1 MKHPSDQ
8 PPCNRRAARS
18 ALLLPAF
25 ALCSLPSA
33 LFAAGLCDNLSQLE
47 CKSIASRNVY
57 ALLGNSVI
65 TQVYGSKPIAQYA
78 IRNLDGNLIGIDFRP
93 SQSSPPNRNDTP
105 GLYGLTDTGK
115 IYTFSSNG
123 STLVP
128 TLVSSLTLRF
138 DGGFQSLAD
147 FNPVVDA
154 LRVIGSND
162 QNYAVVNSGGNL
174 NVTAQQT
181 AITYAAGDPQAGKDP
196 NLTAGAYNNNIAG
209 AATTIFYGLD
219 YATDS
224 LVTIADITNGSS
236 ATGGGR
242 LKTLGRLVDTQGRP
256 INILPEAG
264 IDVYTDA
271 TLGNA
276 ALISSGQ
283 TVYFLNLANV
293 NLNLPIGS
301 TQDVVV
307 KQLAGPNT
315 NPLVFQQT
323 PGVFMDI
330 ASTPSPVLTIAADL
344 AVARTINLANF
355 VDGQPYTFELKVT
368 NQGPDSHDGI
378 NFASGNFPFK
388 DPVVSTSQGTCTVNP
403 PITGLEQLG
412 RSFNCSLGTI
422 GFGNTVTV
430 TARVSRL
437 ADAAVGASQIQASFT
452 ARAPGPQ
459 SITLQPDDPDG
470 TNNTLTTPVFISH

>member
-1 MKHPSDQ
+1 MKHPTTQ
-8 PPCNRRAARS
+8 PTRSRRLARS
-18 ALLLPAF
+18 TRLLPAL
-25 ALCSLPSA
+25 ALCSLPGA
-33 LFAAGLCDNLSQLE
+33 LFAAGLCDNLTQLE

-57 ALLGNSVI
+57 ALLGNNVI
-65 TQVYGSKPIAQYA
+65 AQVYGSKSIAQYA
-78 IRNLDGNLIGIDFRP
+78 IRNLEGNLIGIDFRP

-162 QNYAVVNSGGNL
+162 QNYAVVNSNGNL

-196 NLTAGAYNNNIAG
+196 NLTAGAYNNNVAG
-209 AATTIFYGLD
+209 AAATIFYALD

-242 LKTLGRLVDTQGRP
+242 LKTIGRLVDTQGRP

-264 IDVYTDA
+264 IDVYTDT

-283 TVYFLNLANV
+283 TVYFLNLAAV
-293 NLNLPIGS
+293 NANLPIGS

-307 KQLAGPNT
+307 RQLAGSSQ

-330 ASTPSPVLTIAADL
+330 ASTPSPVRPSL
-344 AVARTINLANF
+344 
-355 VDGQPYTFELKVT
+355 
-368 NQGPDSHDGI
+368 
-378 NFASGNFPFK
+378 
-388 DPVVSTSQGTCTVNP
+388 
-403 PITGLEQLG
+403 PI
-412 RSFNCSLGTI
+412 
-422 GFGNTVTV
+422 
-430 TARVSRL
+430 
-437 ADAAVGASQIQASFT
+437 
-452 ARAPGPQ
+452 
-459 SITLQPDDPDG
+459 
-470 TNNTLTTPVFISH
+470 